1 MAETTELAEERP
13 LRRDRVGARAV
24 SGTLGPFRL
33 VVVLT
38 VLAATVIGVAGLVD
52 LLRVYDT
59 RADHNSS
66 LSYLDRAYGDVEA
79 TNAELWPPRRVV
91 EEALATMPE
100 NARYRVLFGPT
111 WRSTWET
118 RWTDEFTEGFLRFF
132 LLPRVV
138 SESEAAPW
146 VFCFACD
153 TSELP
158 GRFHVLVRSEDGLL
172 FGRIER

>member
-1 MAETTELAEERP
+1 MAETTELVDDSP
-13 LRRDRVGARAV
+13 LRRDRVGARAAQ
-24 SGTLGPFRL
+24 GTLGPLRL
-33 VVVLT
+33 AVALT

-52 LLRVYDT
+52 LFQVYDT

-79 TNAELWPPRRVV
+79 EGPDLWPPRRVV
-91 EEALATMPE
+91 GEALATMPE
-100 NARYRVLFGPT
+100 NARYRILFGPT

-132 LLPRVV
+132 LLPRVE
-138 SESEAAPW
+138 SESEEAPW

-153 TSELP
+153 TSELS
-158 GRFHVLVRSEDGLL
+158 RFRVLARSEDGLL
-172 FGRIER
+172 FGRVER